1 MACCHEA
8 AAMGSHLPQSSHGTL
23 CMRVCLCA
31 WKIGGRRE
39 GWFGVL
45 KQPYL
50 FCAHISFTNNLKTAC
65 KPPPTLWMST
75 LPFPKGEKKKNS
87 QIVLYSHTAE
97 PSYCTIQHNRN
108 RCILWWVVEGNVR
121 KKIKNHHIGF
131 EFLYLSSTNTNP
143 GLFYYLYFPIS
154 LTHSWPNIYNII
166 PEWIIPACTD
176 ISLFYSWGKWVV
188 KWSVKK
194 KKKIAKCY
202 CWKHYY
208 GKQCVCFM
216 EKPIC
221 HVFLYGFLLQNRKKT
236 RTFSLRS

>member
-1 MACCHEA
+1 MKLQPWGATCLSPHTALCACVCVCVHERL
-8 AAMGSHLPQSSHGTL
+8 GGGGRVGLGYWSSHTYSVPIYL
-23 CMRVCLCA
+23 LLTI
-31 WKIGGRRE
+31 W
-39 GWFGVL
+39 
-45 KQPYL
+45 KQPASLLPL
-50 FCAHISFTNNLKTAC
+50 FGCLPCLSLKV
-65 KPPPTLWMST
+65 K
-75 LPFPKGEKKKNS
+75 KKKNS

-194 KKKIAKCY
+194 KKKKSQSAIVENITMENNVFAL
-202 CWKHYY
+202 WKNPY
-208 GKQCVCFM
+208 VMLSFM
-216 EKPIC
+216 VFFCKIEKKNTY
-221 HVFLYGFLLQNRKKT
+221 F
-236 RTFSLRS
+236 